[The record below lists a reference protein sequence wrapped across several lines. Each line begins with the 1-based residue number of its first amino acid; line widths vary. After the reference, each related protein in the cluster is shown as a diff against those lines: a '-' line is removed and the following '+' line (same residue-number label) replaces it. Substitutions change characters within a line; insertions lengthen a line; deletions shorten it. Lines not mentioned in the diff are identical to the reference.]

1 MSRVISDAMTA
12 VTIILLIT
20 FLSHRARAETG
31 TWKLSTGEVVSV
43 TCPPPA
49 LQEDETMTLR
59 LPEGCRVLHPRIGY
73 TLVQDLNLRSE
84 LSTLRAQVE
93 LLTREVSESR
103 ARADEMAAQSAETLR
118 GTREKLQACG
128 TERNDLEVKL
138 DLEQARVAELEQ
150 VMVERVALGAS
161 LGVVA
166 GAGGL
171 VLALLLTR

>member
-1 MSRVISDAMTA
+1 MTRRVMDL
-12 VTIILLIT
+12 VTVLTILLLLT
-20 FLSHRARAETG
+20 FLTSRAGAETG
-31 TWKLSTGEVVSV
+31 TWRLSTGEVVSV
-43 TCPPPA
+43 TCPPPE

-84 LSTLRAQVE
+84 LATLRTQVE

-103 ARADEMAAQSAETLR
+103 ARADEMIAQSAETLK
-118 GTREKLQACG
+118 GAREKLKTCG

-138 DLEQARVAELEQ
+138 DLEQARSAELER
-150 VMVERVALGAS
+150 VMAGRIALGTS
-161 LGVVA
+161 LGVIA

-171 VLALLLTR
+171 ALALLLTR